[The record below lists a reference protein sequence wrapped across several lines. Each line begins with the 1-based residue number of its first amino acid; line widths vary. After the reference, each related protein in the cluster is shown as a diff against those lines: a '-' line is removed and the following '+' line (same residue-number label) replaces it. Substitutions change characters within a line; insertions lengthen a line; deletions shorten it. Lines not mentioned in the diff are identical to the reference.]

1 MYVCMKESKLMF
13 CPFDKEAIYRM
24 HILKNFTEIF
34 FRSVNTVRI
43 SADRDIPSSVL
54 SSVAGISYNI
64 DR

>member
-1 MYVCMKESKLMF
+1 MF